1 MTKTKDHNQAD
12 TEQCPES
19 AANVDW
25 DALFREFFDSP
36 FFVVRD
42 FLKLRLGPRIAT
54 SGWVKDKV
62 TGWPEEKKALI
73 KQMEKR
79 ALERVKDYKEEKLV
93 LAKKLYIQE
102 MTDRIVTRGPSLSHK
117 EMASNLRAIKTELG
131 EPSIITKQNIV
142 EQPLDDDQIFNDL
155 MEDYE
160 KHTAPAPT
168 RSASKGDQ
176 RKQGVHAKPSSK
188 KARAVQTR

>member
-1 MTKTKDHNQAD
+1 MKKTKDQSQAND
-12 TEQCPES
+12 EQLPES
-19 AANVDW
+19 AASIDW
-25 DALFREFFDSP
+25 DELYREFYRSRFLTAQ
-36 FFVVRD
+36 D
-42 FLKLRLGPRIAT
+42 FLRHKLGTKIAL
-54 SGWVKDKV
+54 SGHVRQK
-62 TGWPEEKKALI
+62 TIGWAEEKKSTKKRLNDLA
-73 KQMEKR
+73 EKR
-79 ALERVKDYKEEKLV
+79 VREFKEEELV
-93 LAKKLYIQE
+93 KAKKLYIIE
-102 MTDRIVTRGPSLSHK
+102 MRDRIVEDAQNLSHK
-117 EMASNLRAIKTELG
+117 EMASNIRAIKTELG